1 LTWRALTSFSKA
13 VCGRRRFWSISC
25 SIKLGQTEEP
35 ATHVA
40 SIYIGIDLSDLA
52 KLLQTLSGVGL
63 GSSLLLL
70 DQIDLVVGAIESS
83 LHFLFLE
90 RKLLY
95 RPVLVEPA
103 VLELLIE

>member
-1 LTWRALTSFSKA
+1 M
-13 VCGRRRFWSISC
+13 
-25 SIKLGQTEEP
+25 
-35 ATHVA
+35 
-40 SIYIGIDLSDLA
+40 
-52 KLLQTLSGVGL
+52 
-63 GSSLLLL
+63 LLL